1 MKMDAN
7 QRVNLL
13 LNVLADGEF
22 HSGQH
27 LAEQIGISRTA
38 IWKLVAKLQS
48 WDIEIY
54 SVKGKGYKIP
64 DGLNLID
71 KSKLDSLVE
80 NKLKH
85 FPQIDLLTTID
96 STSTYISNKWDE
108 SVESRNG
115 QNKNFTSSGR
125 VCIAEHQSKG
135 RGRKGNQWI
144 SPFGANL
151 YFSIGIE
158 LPVGLSVLGGLSL
171 AIGIGL
177 TEAINKITAKKV
189 KLKWPN
195 DLLCENQ
202 KLAGI
207 LVEASGDSNDTS
219 FINIGIGINWD
230 MPEKFSKEINQPWI
244 NLLEISSK
252 NIDKTTLTANLLIEL
267 DQTID
272 QFIHQGFDAFS
283 KKWGKNSAFID
294 QTITIKTH
302 NGNIDG
308 IEKGIDKNGA
318 IVVITSHGEKTFY
331 SGEVSLRGPGLKRQG
346 LKELA

>member
-27 LAEQIGISRTA
+27 LAEQIGVSRTA
-38 IWKLVAKLQS
+38 VWKLVAKLQS

-71 KSKLDSLVE
+71 KNKLDSLVE

-96 STSTYISNKWDE
+96 STSTYISNKWDKSAE
-108 SVESRNG
+108 KKNE
-115 QNKNFTSSGR
+115 QNKNFIPSGR
-125 VCIAEHQSKG
+125 VCIAEHQSEG
-135 RGRKGNQWI
+135 RGRKGNHWI

-177 TEAINKITAKKV
+177 TEAINKITGNKV

-195 DLLCENQ
+195 DLLCKNR

-230 MPEKFSKEINQPWI
+230 MPEKLSKEINQPWI
-244 NLLEISSK
+244 NLLEILSK
-252 NIDKTTLTANLLIEL
+252 KIDKTRFMANLLIEL

-272 QFIHQGFDAFS
+272 RFIHQGFEAFN
-283 KKWGKNSAFID
+283 KKWKKNSAFID
-294 QTITIKTH
+294 QAVTIKTH
-302 NGNIDG
+302 NANIDG

-318 IVVITSHGEKTFY
+318 IIVQTNQGEKTFY
-331 SGEVSLRGPGLKRQG
+331 SGEVSLRGKQ
-346 LKELA
+346 

>member
-1 MKMDAN
+1 MKMDSN
-7 QRVNLL
+7 QRINQLL
-13 LNVLADGEF
+13 SVLADGEF

-27 LAEQIGISRTA
+27 LAEKMGVSRTA
-38 IWKLVAKLQS
+38 VWKLVAKLQS
-48 WDIEIY
+48 WQIEIY

-64 DGLNLID
+64 EGLNLID
-71 KSKLDSLVE
+71 K
-80 NKLKH
+80 NKLLSLMDNKIVH

-96 STSTYISNKWDE
+96 STSTYISKTWKDNSKAGNK
-108 SVESRNG
+108 
-115 QNKNFTSSGR
+115 QNKNSISLGR

-135 RGRKGNQWI
+135 RGRKGNHWV
-144 SPFGANL
+144 SPFAANL

-158 LPVGLSVLGGLSL
+158 LPVGLSILGGLSL

-177 TEAINKITAKKV
+177 TETINQMTEQKV

-195 DLLCENQ
+195 DLLCDNK

-207 LVEASGDSNDTS
+207 LVEASGDSTDTS

-244 NLLEISSK
+244 NLSDILSTAT
-252 NIDKTTLTANLLIEL
+252 DKTTLMASLLIAL

-272 QFIHQGFDAFS
+272 QFIRQGFDGFN
-283 KKWGKNSAFID
+283 KKWEKNSAFIG
-294 QTITIKTH
+294 QAVTIKTH
-302 NGNIDG
+302 SGEVEG

-318 IVVITSHGEKTFY
+318 IRVQTNQGEKCFY
-331 SGEVSLRGPGLKRQG
+331 SGEVSLRRQI

>member
-1 MKMDAN
+1 MQMDTNKRIN
-7 QRVNLL
+7 QLL
-13 LNVLADGEF
+13 SVLADGEF

-27 LAEQIGISRTA
+27 LADKIGISRTA
-38 IWKLVAKLQS
+38 IWKLMAKLQS
-48 WDIEIY
+48 WEIEIY

-71 KSKLDSLVE
+71 KGKLYSLVE

-85 FPQIDLLTTID
+85 FPKIDLLTTID

-108 SVESRNG
+108 SSKKRSAENTNSIAL
-115 QNKNFTSSGR
+115 GR
-125 VCIAEHQSKG
+125 VCIAEHQSNG
-135 RGRKGNQWI
+135 RGRKGNKWI

-177 TEAINKITAKKV
+177 TETINKVTAQKV

-195 DLLCENQ
+195 DLLCENK

-230 MPEKFSKEINQPWI
+230 MPEKFSKEINQPWV
-244 NLLEISSK
+244 NLLDILSK
-252 NIDKTTLTANLLIEL
+252 KIDKTTIMANLLIEL

-272 QFIHQGFDAFS
+272 QFIKHGFESFN
-283 KKWGKNSAFID
+283 KKWDKNSAFIG
-294 QTITIKTH
+294 QPVTIKTH
-302 NGNIDG
+302 NGDVDG
-308 IEKGIDKNGA
+308 IEKGIDRTGA
-318 IVVITSHGEKTFY
+318 IRVLTSHGEKMFY
-331 SGEVSLRGPGLKRQG
+331 SGEVSLRGLCDITN
-346 LKELA
+346 

>member
-27 LAEQIGISRTA
+27 LAEQIGVSRTA
-38 IWKLVAKLQS
+38 VWKLVAKLQS

-71 KSKLDSLVE
+71 KNKLDSLVE
-80 NKLKH
+80 NRLKH

-96 STSTYISNKWDE
+96 STSTYISNKWDKSAE
-108 SVESRNG
+108 KRNG
-115 QNKNFTSSGR
+115 QNKNFISSGR
-125 VCIAEHQSKG
+125 VCIAEHQSEG

-177 TEAINKITAKKV
+177 TEAINNLEAQKVKTAQQV

-195 DLLCENQ
+195 DLLCNNR

-244 NLLEISSK
+244 NLLEILSK
-252 NIDKTTLTANLLIEL
+252 KIDKTRFMANLLIEL

-272 QFIHQGFDAFS
+272 RFIHQGFEAFN
-283 KKWGKNSAFID
+283 KKWEKNSAFID
-294 QTITIKTH
+294 QAVTIKTH
-302 NGNIDG
+302 NANIDG

-318 IVVITSHGEKTFY
+318 IIVQTNQGEKTFY
-331 SGEVSLRGPGLKRQG
+331 SGEVSLRGKQ
-346 LKELA
+346 

>member
-7 QRVNLL
+7 KRINQLL
-13 LNVLADGEF
+13 KVLADGGF
-22 HSGQH
+22 HSGQY
-27 LAEQIGISRTA
+27 LADKIGVSRTA

-48 WDIEIY
+48 WHIEIY

-71 KSKLDSLVE
+71 KNQLLSLVK
-80 NKLKH
+80 NKIKY
-85 FPQIDLLTTID
+85 FPEIDLLTTID
-96 STSTYISNKWDE
+96 STSTYISNKWND
-108 SVESRNG
+108 SSKNRNTKDA
-115 QNKNFTSSGR
+115 NSISLGR

-135 RGRKGNQWI
+135 RGRKGNQWV

-177 TEAINKITAKKV
+177 TETINRVTVQTI

-195 DLLCENQ
+195 DLLCGNR

-244 NLLEISSK
+244 NLLDILSK
-252 NIDKTTLTANLLIEL
+252 KTDKTTMMANLLIEL

-272 QFIHQGFDAFS
+272 QFINQGFDTFN
-283 KKWGKNSAFID
+283 KKWKTNSAFIG
-294 QTITIKTH
+294 QPVTIKTH

-318 IVVITSHGEKTFY
+318 IRVQTSQGEKSFY
-331 SGEVSLRGPGLKRQG
+331 SGEVSLRGLNLKGR
-346 LKELA
+346 A